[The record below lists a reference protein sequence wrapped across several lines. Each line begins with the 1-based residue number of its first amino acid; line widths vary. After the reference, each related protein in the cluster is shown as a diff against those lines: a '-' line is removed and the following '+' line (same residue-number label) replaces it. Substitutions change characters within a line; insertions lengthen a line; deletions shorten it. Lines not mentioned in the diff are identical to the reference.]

1 MTVTTDVLVVGAG
14 TAGLTM
20 AALLAKYGINAIT
33 VTQYPSTANTP
44 RAHITN
50 QRAMEVMRD
59 LGAEDRVKAVSLPN
73 DAMRNNVWAT
83 SFSGTEIARLEAWGS
98 GQQRN
103 HDYVNASPCTPRNV
117 PQHILEPEI
126 LGHAKELGA
135 DIWFNSKLVDI
146 AQDDT
151 GVTAVVRDRNT
162 QGETT
167 IRARYVVGA
176 DGGRST
182 VAEQLGFEFE
192 GDSGLGAALNI
203 WLEADLTKYVAHRP
217 GVLYW
222 MAQPGN
228 DYWVGSG
235 TWINVKPF
243 TEWVLLCM
251 YDPADG
257 EPDVSDAA
265 LIARAQQT
273 IGDPDVEVRI
283 KAAATWQ
290 INRVVAKSYQRGRAF
305 LAGDAAHRHAPANGL
320 GTNTSIQDSY
330 NLAWKLALVVNGQ
343 ADESLL
349 ATYDAER
356 QPVGERVVN
365 RAWKSVEGMG
375 TISEALGFRPG
386 QSSAEGWESLD
397 ELFSAAD
404 GAADRRKQLAKAIE
418 LQHYQFNAHGMDM
431 GQYYDS
437 AAVVDGSAT
446 PPDTELDPDLYYVPS
461 ATPGAVL
468 PHAWVQRGTEQ
479 VSTLDLVGH
488 GRFTLVTGIDDAAW
502 RTAATQL
509 AAQLGIELIVEQVG
523 TRCENDDVLTTWTK
537 LREVSD
543 SGALLIRPDRHIAW
557 RIDQLPQDPIAAL
570 SGALHTVLGHQHA
583 PVTV

>member
-14 TAGLTM
+14 PSGLTM
-20 AALLAKYGINAIT
+20 AALLAKYGIDAIT
-33 VTQYPSTANTP
+33 VTQYPSTANSP

-83 SFSGTEIARLEAWGS
+83 SFSGREIARLHSWGNDQS
-98 GQQRN
+98 RQQ
-103 HDYVNASPCTPRNV
+103 DYINASPCTPRNV

-126 LGHAKELGA
+126 RAHAEKLGA
-135 DIWFNSKLVDI
+135 NIQFNKRLIQIDQDVD
-146 AQDDT
+146 
-151 GVTAVVRDRNT
+151 GVTAIVRDRNT
-162 QGETT
+162 DEETE

-182 VAEQLGFEFE
+182 VAEQFGFEFE
-192 GDSGLGAALNI
+192 GEAGLGAALNI
-203 WLEADLTKYVAHRP
+203 WLEADLTKYCAHRP

-251 YDPADG
+251 YDPSEG
-257 EPDVSDAA
+257 EPDLSEEA

-273 IGDPDVEVRI
+273 IGDPEIEVRI
-283 KAAATWQ
+283 KASSTWQ
-290 INRVVAKSYQRGRAF
+290 INRVVAKSYQKDRAF
-305 LAGDAAHRHAPANGL
+305 LVGDAAHRHAPANGL

-330 NLAWKLALVVNGQ
+330 NLAWKLAMVLKGQ
-343 ADESLL
+343 ADASLL
-349 ATYDAER
+349 DTYDAER
-356 QPVGERVVN
+356 QPVGDRVVN

-375 TISEALGFRPG
+375 AISEALGFRPG
-386 QSSAEGWESLD
+386 QSSEDGWASLD
-397 ELFSAAD
+397 DLFSPSV
-404 GAADRRKQLAKAIE
+404 GAAQRRDQLAEAIE

-437 AAVVDGSAT
+437 DAVVDGTAT
-446 PPDTELDPDLYYVPS
+446 APDTGLDKDLYYVPS
-461 ATPGAVL
+461 TVPGAAL
-468 PHAWVQRGTEQ
+468 PHAWVQRGAEV

-488 GRFTLVTGIDDAAW
+488 GRFTLITGIDDAAW
-502 RTAATQL
+502 RSAA
-509 AAQLGIELIVEQVG
+509 EQVAKELDIDLAIEQVAVRG
-523 TRCENDDVLTTWTK
+523 DNDDVWNHWTK
-537 LREVSD
+537 LRDIDD
-543 SGALLIRPDRHIAW
+543 SGALLVRPDRHIAW
-557 RIDQLPQDPIAAL
+557 RVPTAPEQPLETL
-570 SGALHTVLGHQHA
+570 RSTLRSVLGFQHA
-583 PVTV
+583 RVTV

>member
-1 MTVTTDVLVVGAG
+1 MTVHTDVLVVGAG
-14 TAGLTM
+14 PAGLTM
-20 AALLAKYGINAIT
+20 SALLAKYGIDAIT
-33 VTQYPSTANTP
+33 VTQYPSTANSP

-73 DAMRNNVWAT
+73 EAMRNNVWAI

-98 GQQRN
+98 GQERN
-103 HDYVNASPCTPRNV
+103 HDYRNASPCTPRNV

-126 LGHAKELGA
+126 LGHAKDLGA
-135 DIWFNSKLVDI
+135 EIWFNSKMVDI
-146 AQDDT
+146 SQDDS

-162 QGETT
+162 EGETT

-192 GDSGLGAALNI
+192 GDTGLGAALNI
-203 WLEADLTKYVAHRP
+203 WLEADLTKYCQHRP

-251 YDPADG
+251 YDPAEG
-257 EPDVSDAA
+257 EPDLSDEA

-283 KAAATWQ
+283 KASSTWQ
-290 INRVVAKSYQRGRAF
+290 INRVVATSYQRGRAF

-330 NLAWKLALVVNGQ
+330 NLAWKLAMVINGQ

-349 ATYDAER
+349 ETYDTER

-365 RAWKSVEGMG
+365 RAWKSVQGMG
-375 TISEALGFRPG
+375 VISQALGFKPG
-386 QSSAEGWESLD
+386 QSSEEGWASLD
-397 ELFSAAD
+397 ALFSAAD
-404 GAADRRKQLAKAIE
+404 GAAERRHRLAKAIE
-418 LQHYQFNAHGMDM
+418 LQNYQFNAHGMDM
-431 GQYYDS
+431 GQYYNS
-437 AAVVDGSAT
+437 AAVIDGTST
-446 PPDTELDPDLYYVPS
+446 PADTTLDQDLYYIPS
-461 ATPGAVL
+461 TAPGAVL

-479 VSTLDLVGH
+479 ISTLDLVGH
-488 GRFTLVTGIDDAAW
+488 GRFTLLTGIDDTTWRDAAEQV
-502 RTAATQL
+502 AEE
-509 AAQLGIELIVEQVG
+509 LGINLVIEQVG
-523 TRCENDDVLTTWTK
+523 TRCENDDVLNTWTK
-537 LREVSD
+537 LRGVSD
-543 SGALLIRPDRHIAW
+543 SGALLVRPDRHIAW
-557 RIDQLPQDPIAAL
+557 RVDQSLEDPRAAL
-570 SGALHTVLGHQHA
+570 GDALRSVLGRQPA

>member
-1 MTVTTDVLVVGAG
+1 MTVHTDVLVVGAG
-14 TAGLTM
+14 PAGLTM
-20 AALLAKYGINAIT
+20 SALLAKYGIDAIT
-33 VTQYPSTANTP
+33 VTQYPSTANSP

-59 LGAEDRVKAVSLPN
+59 LGAEERVKNVSLPN

-98 GQQRN
+98 GEQRRQ
-103 HDYVNASPCTPRNV
+103 DYRNASPCTPRNV

-126 LGHAKELGA
+126 LGHAKDLGA
-135 DIWFNSKLVDI
+135 EIWFNSKLVDI
-146 AQDDT
+146 SQNDDE
-151 GVTAVVRDRNT
+151 VTAVVRDRNT
-162 QGETT
+162 EGETT

-192 GDSGLGAALNI
+192 GDTGLGAALNI
-203 WLEADLTKYVAHRP
+203 WLEADLTKYCQHRP

-251 YDPADG
+251 YDPAEG
-257 EPDVSDAA
+257 EPDLSDEA

-283 KAAATWQ
+283 KAASTWQ
-290 INRVVAKSYQRGRAF
+290 INRVVATSYQRGRAF

-330 NLAWKLALVVNGQ
+330 NLAWKLAMVVNDQ

-349 ATYDAER
+349 ETYDTER

-365 RAWKSVEGMG
+365 RAWKSVQGMG
-375 TISEALGFRPG
+375 VISQALGFKPG
-386 QSSAEGWESLD
+386 QSSEEGWASLD
-397 ELFSAAD
+397 ALFSAAD
-404 GAADRRKQLAKAIE
+404 GAAERRRRLARAID
-418 LQHYQFNAHGMDM
+418 LQNYQFNAHGMDM
-431 GQYYDS
+431 GQYYNS
-437 AAVVDGSAT
+437 AAVIDGTTT
-446 PPDTELDPDLYYVPS
+446 PADTSLDQDLYYIPS
-461 ATPGAVL
+461 TAPGAVI
-468 PHAWVQRGTEQ
+468 PHAWIQRGTEQ
-479 VSTLDLVGH
+479 ISTLDLVGH
-488 GRFTLVTGIDDAAW
+488 GRFTLLTGIDDTAW
-502 RTAATQL
+502 RHAAEEV
-509 AAQLGIELIVEQVG
+509 ADELGINLVIEQVG
-523 TRCENDDVLTTWTK
+523 TRCKNDDVLNTWTK
-537 LREVSD
+537 LRGVSD
-543 SGALLIRPDRHIAW
+543 SGALLVRPDRHIAW
-557 RIDQLPQDPIAAL
+557 RIEHVPEDPAVAL
-570 SGALHTVLGHQHA
+570 RDTL
-583 PVTV
+583 

>member
-1 MTVTTDVLVVGAG
+1 MTVHTDVLVVGAG
-14 TAGLTM
+14 PAGLTM
-20 AALLAKYGINAIT
+20 SALLAKYGVKAIT
-33 VTQYPSTANTP
+33 VTQYPSTANSP

-59 LGAEDRVKAVSLPN
+59 LGAEDRVKSVSLPN
-73 DAMRNNVWAT
+73 EAMRNNVWAT

-98 GQQRN
+98 GQERN
-103 HDYVNASPCTPRNV
+103 HQYRNASPCTPRNV

-126 LGHAKELGA
+126 LGHAKDLGA
-135 DIWFNSKLVDI
+135 EIWFNSKMVDI

-162 QGETT
+162 GEETT

-192 GDSGLGAALNI
+192 GESGLGAALNI
-203 WLEADLTKYVAHRP
+203 WLEADLTKYCQHRP

-251 YDPADG
+251 YDPAEG
-257 EPDVSDAA
+257 EPDLSDEA

-273 IGDPDVEVRI
+273 IGDPSVEVRI
-283 KAAATWQ
+283 KASSTWQ
-290 INRVVAKSYQRGRAF
+290 INRVVATSYQRGRAF

-330 NLAWKLALVVNGQ
+330 NLAWKLAMVLKGQ

-349 ATYDAER
+349 ETYDAER

-365 RAWKSVEGMG
+365 RAWKSVQGMG
-375 TISEALGFRPG
+375 AISEALGFRPG
-386 QSSAEGWESLD
+386 QSSADGWASLE

-404 GAADRRKQLAKAIE
+404 GAEARRKKLAKAIE

-437 AAVVDGSAT
+437 AAVIDGSAT
-446 PPDTELDPDLYYVPS
+446 PPDTGLDHDLFYVPS
-461 ATPGAVL
+461 PTPGAVL

-488 GRFTLVTGIDDAAW
+488 GRFTLLTGVDDAAW
-502 RTAATQL
+502 RDA
-509 AAQLGIELIVEQVG
+509 AAQVAEKLGLDLVVEQVG
-523 TRCENDDVLTTWTK
+523 VRCDNDDVLNTWTK
-537 LREVSD
+537 LRGVSD
-543 SGALLIRPDRHIAW
+543 SGALLVRPDRHIAW
-557 RIDQLPQDPIAAL
+557 REDQLPENPTAAL
-570 SGALHTVLGHQHA
+570 GDALRAVLGRQPAH
-583 PVTV
+583 VTV

>member
-14 TAGLTM
+14 PAGLTM
-20 AALLAKYGINAIT
+20 SALLAKYGVNAIT
-33 VTQYPSTANTP
+33 VTQYPSTANSP

-59 LGAEDRVKAVSLPN
+59 LGAEDRVKEVSLPN

-98 GQQRN
+98 GQARN
-103 HDYVNASPCTPRNV
+103 HDYRNASPCTPRNV

-126 LGHAKELGA
+126 LGHARQLGA

-146 AQDDT
+146 WQDDT

-162 QGETT
+162 EGETT

-182 VAEQLGFEFE
+182 VAQELGFEFE
-192 GDSGLGAALNI
+192 GETGLGAAVNI
-203 WLEADLTKYVAHRP
+203 WLEADLTAYCQHRP

-251 YDPADG
+251 YDPDEG
-257 EPDVSDAA
+257 EPDLSDEA

-273 IGDPDVEVRI
+273 IGDPEVEVRI
-283 KAAATWQ
+283 KAASTWQ
-290 INRVVAKSYQRGRAF
+290 INRVVAKSYRRGRAF

-330 NLAWKLALVVNGQ
+330 NLAWKLAMVLKGQ
-343 ADESLL
+343 ADASLL
-349 ATYDAER
+349 DTYDAER
-356 QPVGERVVN
+356 QPVGERVVH
-365 RAWKSVEGMG
+365 RAWKSVQDMG
-375 TISEALGFRPG
+375 VISAALGFRPG
-386 QSSAEGWESLD
+386 QSSAEG
-397 ELFSAAD
+397 
-404 GAADRRKQLAKAIE
+404 
-418 LQHYQFNAHGMDM
+418 
-431 GQYYDS
+431 
-437 AAVVDGSAT
+437 
-446 PPDTELDPDLYYVPS
+446 
-461 ATPGAVL
+461 
-468 PHAWVQRGTEQ
+468 
-479 VSTLDLVGH
+479 
-488 GRFTLVTGIDDAAW
+488 
-502 RTAATQL
+502 
-509 AAQLGIELIVEQVG
+509 
-523 TRCENDDVLTTWTK
+523 
-537 LREVSD
+537 
-543 SGALLIRPDRHIAW
+543 
-557 RIDQLPQDPIAAL
+557 
-570 SGALHTVLGHQHA
+570 
-583 PVTV
+583 